1 MSAETEVNGK
11 IAARRAGPKRGSARR
26 NPRKPPS
33 RASLE
38 AVLAHHPRAVQAI
51 FRADPQVVSVGIG
64 RDAGGQFCFRA
75 VRNVVRP
82 AAQAAPTLE
91 AVEGVP
97 VLVAEAHA
105 EPVPHLMVPAAGP
118 GSPLR
123 ASVVPEQ
130 QRHRPYACGLQIE
143 NWDDDERKGHHAGGY
158 LVVGTLGCF
167 ARAGGRVLL
176 VSNNHVVA
184 GENAGKKGQDRVVQP
199 GAIALAAADVAGTLD
214 DFEPIVASPA
224 GATPASGKVK
234 YNAMDAGV
242 AALAKGAVW
251 GQAFLPQRQVSIT
264 GKATPKVGDAVFKV
278 GRTTGL
284 TRGRIVSVS
293 DTVGP
298 IPYDL
303 PGAASAPCWFAG
315 SFTVEGDGG
324 ATFSDHGD
332 SGSAIVTQTGE
343 VVGLLYAG
351 NGTQTYACP
360 IDAVLKRFGCTLA

>member
-1 MSAETEVNGK
+1 MSAETVVNGK
-11 IAARRAGPKRGSARR
+11 IAPRRPGAKRGSARR
-26 NPRKPPS
+26 APRKPPS
-33 RASLE
+33 RSSLE
-38 AVLAHHPRAVQAI
+38 AVLAHHPRAVQTI
-51 FRADPQVVSVGIG
+51 FRADPRVVSVGIG
-64 RDAGGQFCFRA
+64 RDAGGRFCFRA
-75 VRNVVRP
+75 VRNVARP
-82 AAQAAPTLE
+82 APQAARLVE

-97 VLVAEAHA
+97 VLIAEAHA
-105 EPVPHLMVPAAGP
+105 EPVPQLLVPAAGP

-130 QRHRPYACGLQIE
+130 QRHRPLVCGLQIE

-167 ARAGGRVLL
+167 ARAGARVLL
-176 VSNNHVVA
+176 LSNNHVVA
-184 GENAGKKGQDRVVQP
+184 GENAGKKGEDRILQP
-199 GAIALAAADVAGTLD
+199 GALALAAADLAGTLD
-214 DFEPIVASPA
+214 DFEPVVASPV
-224 GATPASGKVK
+224 GATPAGGKVK
-234 YNAMDAGV
+234 YNAMDAAV
-242 AALAKGAVW
+242 AALAKTAAW
-251 GQAFLPQRQVSIT
+251 EQACLPQRKVSIT
-264 GKATPKVGDAVFKV
+264 GAATPKVGDAVLKV

-298 IPYDL
+298 IAYDL
-303 PGAASAPCWFAG
+303 PGAGSAPCWFAG

-332 SGSAIVTQTGE
+332 SGSAVVKQTGE